1 MALGAGP
8 AKIFQLVV
16 GQGLRLSMAGI
27 AAGLIAAFTLT
38 RIMTAM
44 LVGVKATDPAT
55 FAAMAVLFF
64 LIATMASWL
73 PARRAAGLDPTV
85 ALREE

>member
-1 MALGAGP
+1 MGA
-8 AKIFQLVV
+8 
-16 GQGLRLSMAGI
+16 AGI
-27 AAGLIAAFTLT
+27 AIGLLAALELT
-38 RIMTAM
+38 RVMTSM
-44 LVGVKATDPAT
+44 LVGVRATDPAT

-64 LIATMASWL
+64 FIAAAASWL

>member
-1 MALGAGP
+1 MFLSIIGIALGLAV
-8 AKIFQLVV
+8 AY
-16 GQGLRLSMAGI
+16 A
-27 AAGLIAAFTLT
+27 LT
-38 RIMTAM
+38 RVMTSM
-44 LVGVKATDPAT
+44 LVGVKATDAAT
-55 FAAMAVLFF
+55 FITTAIAFL